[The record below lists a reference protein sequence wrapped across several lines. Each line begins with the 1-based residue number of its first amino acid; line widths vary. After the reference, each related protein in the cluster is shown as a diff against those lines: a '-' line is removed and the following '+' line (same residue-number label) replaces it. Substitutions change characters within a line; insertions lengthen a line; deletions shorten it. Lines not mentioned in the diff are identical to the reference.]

1 MGDCKRGSIT
11 RDDINNGTKGATVNF
26 KKMIAILSVSG
37 LSMVYGASAVKF
49 DLFPYPQIVSIK
61 HNSTKEVRSP
71 YYFGKKSFFE
81 QHGKQ
86 FPIVMVGDS
95 ITDQPEWGELLGQRD
110 IANRGIGG
118 DTTEGVLERMDSIYS
133 TGAKKAFVMIG
144 INDITHSKD
153 IDAVFKN
160 YTEIVD
166 LLIAHN
172 MAPYIQSTL
181 LTGKKMVKYN
191 GEVVRLNKKLLA
203 YANEKSIPFIDL
215 NAVLSANGVLADEY
229 TTDGVHLNGSAYALW
244 GQAISPYVMAD
255 L

>member
-1 MGDCKRGSIT
+1 M
-11 RDDINNGTKGATVNF
+11 TVNF
-26 KKMIAILSVSG
+26 KAMTAILAVSG

-81 QHGKQ
+81 QNGKQ

-95 ITDQPEWGELLGQRD
+95 ITDQPEWGELLERRE

-133 TGAKKAFVMIG
+133 TGAKKTFVMIG

-153 IDAVFKN
+153 IDSVFKN

-166 LLIAHN
+166 LLIAHD
-172 MAPYIQSTL
+172 MAPHIQSTL
-181 LTGKKMVKYN
+181 LTGKKMIKYN
-191 GEVVRLNKKLLA
+191 GEVVRLNQKLLA

-215 NAVLSANGVLADEY
+215 NVLLSANGALADEY
-229 TTDGVHLNGSAYALW
+229 TTDGVHLNGKAYAIW
-244 GQAISPYVMAD
+244 GKAISPYMIVD